1 MEEYRDLSP
10 AKERPEELHFSFCT
24 EDMLY
29 DQALEE
35 NWEAPEPL
43 EAGSPLAFGRGFRLG
58 MSPGRAAGIRRGCE

>member
-29 DQALEE
+29 DQALLVEGIL
-35 NWEAPEPL
+35 PEDPV
-43 EAGSPLAFGRGFRLG
+43 AFSQRV
-58 MSPGRAAGIRRGCE
+58 CELM

>member
-43 EAGSPLAFGRGFRLG
+43 EAGSPLAFGEDFGSECLPACCGNTSRL
-58 MSPGRAAGIRRGCE
+58 